1 MSAPTVTT
9 THAPVV
15 GDGTSARSRS
25 VRRWRRARW
34 WLGLLALVVVAG
46 LLSALPE
53 PRTSTLTLAP
63 DNPGDLGARAAAQI
77 LGRQGVDV
85 RYVRHIADVESL
97 AMPGSTVLVVGD
109 YLLDEDQIDVLD
121 ASGADLV
128 MVDAGWALGLLT
140 DTIVA
145 GGGTGGEPQVRTAAC
160 DDPDA
165 VAAGSVTA
173 RGSLQATGPGAVV
186 CFPAPGTDTD
196 RGGAYAVTESDG
208 RRIAALADVAPLTN
222 QHLADEGNAALVLRA
237 LGRHERLVW
246 YIPSLDDVGAGDA
259 SADAAPG
266 QLLPPVV
273 PILALQL
280 LLVVVVAALWRGRR
294 LGRLVTEQLPVV
306 VRSGETTRGRGR
318 LYRRG
323 RSHGHAAAALRA
335 GTASRS
341 AARLGLPRSASALVV
356 IDAIARA
363 TNRPPQAVE
372 ALLYG
377 PPPTDD
383 RGLAQ
388 LARDLDHL
396 ESEVHRT

>member
-1 MSAPTVTT
+1 MSTPVVTV
-9 THAPVV
+9 HDAVV
-15 GDGTSARSRS
+15 GDGTSTRSRS
-25 VRRWRRARW
+25 ARRWRRARW
-34 WLGLLALVVVAG
+34 WLGLLALVVVAA

-53 PRTSTLTLAP
+53 PQTSTLTLAP

-77 LGRQGVDV
+77 LEREGVDV
-85 RYVRHIADVESL
+85 RYVRHIADVEAL
-97 AMPGSTVLVVGD
+97 AGPGATVLVVGD
-109 YLLDEDQIDVLD
+109 YLLVDEQVVALD
-121 ASGADLV
+121 DTGADLV
-128 MVDAGWALGLLT
+128 LVDAGWALGMLSPSLASSG
-140 DTIVA
+140 DSSA
-145 GGGTGGEPQVRTAAC
+145 ELEVRSAEC
-160 DDPDA
+160 EDPDA
-165 VAAGSVTA
+165 VVAGAITA
-173 RGSLQATGPGAVV
+173 SGSMLATGPGAIV
-186 CFPAPGTDTD
+186 CFPAPGTTTD
-196 RGGAYAVTESDG
+196 RGGAYAVAESDG
-208 RRIAALADVAPLTN
+208 RRIVALADTAPLTN
-222 QHLADEGNAALVLRA
+222 EHLDEQGNAALVLRA

-246 YIPSLDDVGAGDA
+246 YIPSLDDVGAGGE
-259 SADAAPG
+259 SEPAPG

-294 LGRLVTEQLPVV
+294 LGRLVTEKLPVV
-306 VRSGETTRGRGR
+306 VRAGETTRGRGR

-323 RSHGHAAAALRA
+323 RSYGHAAASLRA
-335 GTASRS
+335 GTAARS
-341 AARLGLPRSASALVV
+341 AARLGLPRSAAAPLV

-363 TNRPPQAVE
+363 AGRRPVDVE